1 MTKKVVEFNNP
12 ERLFGPEQM
21 TRYGYIDKMIF
32 ACEMTGDRNVMYDN
46 PLKPRNH
53 IMYVILEGRM
63 DIIVN
68 GNEFS
73 FGKNSFINMP
83 VWSEVGGISYSK
95 DFRAL
100 ATAAEETIVK
110 DIFQNRN
117 PLPPDFKTLIGF
129 SITSEALSEDE
140 TKKISKDINDII
152 TALSD
157 KEHHFVEE
165 ISYAYF
171 YIMLTDVADIVF
183 KRYGT
188 GILVHTTDMR
198 RSEGLLK
205 NFVDLLTANIEKE
218 TEIGFYAEKLCI
230 SKQYLASIVKEKTN
244 ATISTVMA
252 SMRMQVAAKL
262 LRDPELTIEQIA
274 ARLSFSDQSSFGKFF
289 RKHSGMTPRNYRRS
303 LRKTLLTLRPENL
316 MPMAGKDGQ
325 ELSDLA

>member
-1 MTKKVVEFNNP
+1 MTRKEVEFNNP
-12 ERLFGPEQM
+12 ERLFGLKQM

-32 ACEMTGDRNVMYDN
+32 ACEMTGDRNVIYDK

-83 VWSEVGGISYSK
+83 VWSEIGGISYSK
-95 DFRAL
+95 DFKAL
-100 ATAAEETIVK
+100 ATAAEESIVK

-117 PLPPDFKTLIGF
+117 PLPPNFKTLIGF
-129 SITSEALSEDE
+129 SIASEEMSDE
-140 TKKISKDINDII
+140 ETGRISKDINDII
-152 TALSD
+152 MALSD
-157 KEHHFVEE
+157 KNHHFVEE

-171 YIMLTDVADIVF
+171 YIMLTDVADMLCR
-183 KRYGT
+183 RYGT
-188 GILVHTTDMR
+188 NILVHTTDMR

-205 NFVDLLTANIEKE
+205 SFVDLLADNIEKE

-230 SKQYLASIVKEKTN
+230 SKQYLASIVKEKTHV
-244 ATISTVMA
+244 TISTVIA
-252 SMRMQVAAKL
+252 SMRLQVAATL

-274 ARLSFSDQSSFGKFF
+274 ARLSFADQSSFGKFF
-289 RKHSGMTPRNYRRS
+289 RKHSGMTPLNYRRS
-303 LRKTLLTLRPENL
+303 LRKTLLTLRP
-316 MPMAGKDGQ
+316 GK
-325 ELSDLA
+325 